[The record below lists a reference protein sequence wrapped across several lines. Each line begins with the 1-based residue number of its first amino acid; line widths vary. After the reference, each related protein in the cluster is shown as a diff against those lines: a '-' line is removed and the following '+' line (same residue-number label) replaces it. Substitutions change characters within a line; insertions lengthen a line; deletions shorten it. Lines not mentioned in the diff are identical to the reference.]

1 MEINSL
7 ADQSGKPRLVWKVM
21 SKIDKAEEVSTLK
34 HVLYQLQEEGEM
46 SLASPHISIHIQVHL
61 NKYQTQ
67 TTLYNQWAQHSWPI
81 GL

>member
-21 SKIDKAEEVSTLK
+21 SKIAKAEEVSTLK

-67 TTLYNQWAQHSWPI
+67 TTLYNQWVTWPI